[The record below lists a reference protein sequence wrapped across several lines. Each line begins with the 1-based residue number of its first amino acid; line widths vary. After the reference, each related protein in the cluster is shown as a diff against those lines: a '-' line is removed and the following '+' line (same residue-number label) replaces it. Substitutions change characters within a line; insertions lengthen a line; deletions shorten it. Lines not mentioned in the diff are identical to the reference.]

1 MKSMTGFGRGTASLH
16 GLLCTL
22 EIKSVNARY
31 CDMFVKSNARLG
43 IAEQALRKQI
53 QEAVSRGKLDVFVT
67 LQQQGDREKSL
78 TVNRAL
84 KEQVQALLVAEGFYK
99 SPGDVPL
106 EAVMQVAPEW
116 VQKQEAHEDDTELSQ
131 VVQEAAREALQ
142 QLNDMRE
149 REGQHIC
156 GDLQNRLLSLRKTI
170 DYIDDRK
177 QKAIDAY
184 SKHLRERIEELL
196 AAVDVEFNEERFLQ
210 EVALLADKTDITEEI
225 VRFRSHVIQLRNTLA
240 QSNPIGRKLDFII
253 QEMNREVNTMGS
265 KASDATITD
274 CVVQLKC
281 ELEKIRE
288 QVQNVE

>member
-116 VQKQEAHEDDTELSQ
+116 VQKQEADEDDTELSQ

-156 GDLQNRLLSLRKTI
+156 RDIQNRLLSLRKTI

-196 AAVDVEFNEERFLQ
+196 ATVDVEFNEERFLQ

>member
-1 MKSMTGFGRGTASLH
+1 MKSMTGFGRGTASLN

-31 CDMFVKSNARLG
+31 CDVFIKSNARLG
-43 IAEQALRKQI
+43 MAEQALRKQV
-53 QEAVSRGKLDVFVT
+53 QDCVSRGKLDIFIT
-67 LQQQGDREKSL
+67 LQHQGDREKSI
-78 TVNRAL
+78 TINRAL
-84 KEQVQALLVAEGFYK
+84 KEQVQALLVAEGFYT
-99 SPGDVPL
+99 SPAEVPL
-106 EAVMQVAPEW
+106 SAIMQVAPDW
-116 VQKQEAHEDDTELSQ
+116 VQKQEAEDDDAELSQ
-131 VVQEAAREALQ
+131 VIEEAAQQAIQ
-142 QLNDMRE
+142 QLMDMRE
-149 REGQHIC
+149 REGNHIC
-156 GDLQNRLLSLRKTI
+156 QDIQNRLLGLRKTI

-196 AAVDVEFNEERFLQ
+196 SAVDVEFNEERFLQ

-225 VRFRSHVIQLRNTLA
+225 VRFRSHVIQLRNTLT